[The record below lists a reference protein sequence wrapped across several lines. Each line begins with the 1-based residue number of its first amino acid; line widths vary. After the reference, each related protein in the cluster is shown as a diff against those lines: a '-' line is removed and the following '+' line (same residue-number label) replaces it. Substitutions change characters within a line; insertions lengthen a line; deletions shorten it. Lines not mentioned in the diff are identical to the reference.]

1 MRSVDDLKL
10 EDRDLDSLY
19 KVPDGLESPYSDME
33 KIGNA
38 LLPIDRAHILSEE
51 LLRQASE
58 RGYRAGS

>member
-1 MRSVDDLKL
+1 MRSVADLKL

-19 KVPDGLESPYSDME
+19 KVPDGLGSPHSDME

-58 RGYRAGS
+58 RGYCAGS